1 MLLFLG
7 FEAGQFETP
16 VYIGLPIPQGYWVSV
31 DLKSRVSGYPP
42 HLRPQFPCKYR
53 ALKIIAF
60 LPTVSASYAISIRR
74 ASVLPSTYFR
84 PALRRFHLT
93 VDTLAVRLIVPLP
106 GSIVDFHH
114 QVIRPPP
121 RVSKQ
126 RLSRHYAPCLAHNK
140 KTASPFELAAKIIT
154 QSLSGDQ
161 YRLTRT
167 ESP

>member
-1 MLLFLG
+1 MIIAPPG
-7 FEAGQFETP
+7 ITHQRGSTAKGSP
-16 VYIGLPIPQGYWVSV
+16 VRIRRL
-31 DLKSRVSGYPP
+31 PP
-42 HLRPQFPCKYR
+42 HLRPQIPYKYR

-60 LPTVSASYAISIRR
+60 LPTVSASYAISIRW
-74 ASVLPSTYFR
+74 ASVLPSTSF
-84 PALRRFHLT
+84 RFHLT
-93 VDTLAVRLIVPLP
+93 MDTLAVRLIVPLP